1 MREKCR
7 ELREKSVSE
16 IERLGRSIEGRE
28 KKGNKLI
35 LSVFTNS

>member
-1 MREKCR
+1 M
-7 ELREKSVSE
+7 REKSVSK

-35 LSVFTNS
+35 LFVFTNS

>member
-7 ELREKSVSE
+7 ELRERSVSE
-16 IERLGRSIEGRE
+16 IERLGRSVEEKE

-35 LSVFTNS
+35 LFVFTNS